1 MRFGRGIIAGL
12 CAAAALAPAHA
23 GAHEAAPARVTHAD
37 PVTALSLPGA
47 LAESAAP
54 QRLAGS
60 WCGDVTGGD
69 DSANETGSRTAA
81 KIKVIE
87 AVPSDHT
94 SSPGARNAIQSAVGR
109 MVDQIARESG
119 GRRSLRF
126 DLGTRC
132 GPEYVDILT
141 MKLPKAAAQYAAA
154 CNAGPLFADARALLP
169 SSPGLRNYL
178 LFALTIDCNAIAGYA
193 QLPADDSPGASNRA
207 NLGGYMAVTFYAEGR
222 TALHEAGHNLGAVQ
236 RLAPHSDGGGHCWD
250 NFDIMCYPYTE
261 FAPQS
266 AVRPC
271 ADTEPPPFDCK
282 QDDYFSPNPA
292 PGSYLATRW
301 NTFDSV
307 FMCELSSC
315 VPEGVVAEPSPTPEA
330 TTTPTPSPPRSP
342 TPTPTPT
349 ATPVG
354 SAVPTPTPT
363 PAPAQ
368 EQARTAPAHS
378 RRESK
383 PKKKKKSCRSKKAR
397 KTKRCR
403 RRARRG

>member
-1 MRFGRGIIAGL
+1 
-12 CAAAALAPAHA
+12 
-23 GAHEAAPARVTHAD
+23 
-37 PVTALSLPGA
+37 
-47 LAESAAP
+47 
-54 QRLAGS
+54 
-60 WCGDVTGGD
+60 
-69 DSANETGSRTAA
+69 
-81 KIKVIE
+81 
-87 AVPSDHT
+87 
-94 SSPGARNAIQSAVGR
+94 
-109 MVDQIARESG
+109 
-119 GRRSLRF
+119 
-126 DLGTRC
+126 
-132 GPEYVDILT
+132 
-141 MKLPKAAAQYAAA
+141 
-154 CNAGPLFADARALLP
+154 
-169 SSPGLRNYL
+169 
-178 LFALTIDCNAIAGYA
+178 
-193 QLPADDSPGASNRA
+193 
-207 NLGGYMAVTFYAEGR
+207 MAVTFYAEGR

-307 FMCELSSC
+307 FMCELSTC
-315 VPEGVVAEPSPTPEA
+315 VPERVVAEPSPTPEA

-342 TPTPTPT
+342 TPTAT
-349 ATPVG
+349 ATPAG

-363 PAPAQ
+363 PAQ
-368 EQARTAPAHS
+368 EQVRPAPADS

-383 PKKKKKSCRSKKAR
+383 PKKKKSCRSKKAR